1 MVDGF
6 SAGGSVLSASHT
18 TSQCKAPRRRSRRR
32 APASH
37 RAGVL
42 GVQRPFIDDGAV
54 PPRLTLLPP
63 GASAGRTSIALW
75 MNPLGVVPG
84 QVVRPGLLGGWGL
97 SRPPSPRRT
106 PDGDIAQQCQDVPA
120 ESVVVGKAG
129 VGGGLVADGG

>member
-54 PPRLTLLPP
+54 PPRLTLLPH

-75 MNPLGVVPG
+75 MNPLGRSPTSG
-84 QVVRPGLLGGWGL
+84 APSGN
-97 SRPPSPRRT
+97 RPPGSAYA
-106 PDGDIAQQCQDVPA
+106 GELIPA
-120 ESVVVGKAG
+120 ATELHESVGCSPASSGK
-129 VGGGLVADGG
+129 